1 MHSSFIKGAP
11 AWPEGESE
19 KENIKQRRLSPML
32 IFHDSFFYLNNIPF
46 AEARMYRIV
55 KRREMA
61 GGEIILNE
69 IEAPK
74 IAQIAQP
81 GQFVI
86 LRANENGER
95 IPMTMADINS
105 EKGTITIIFHVVGR
119 STALFKTLQEGE
131 AYLNVAGPLG
141 RPTEAQLVGTAICV
155 GGGTGLAVLYPIAK
169 KLKSLGNRVVCI
181 IGARTE
187 ELVILREE
195 MAAVSD
201 ELLICTD
208 DGSLGRKALVTELL
222 EEALLRETPGLAVAI
237 GPVPMMKLACDVT
250 RPRQIKTIVS
260 LNPIMID
267 GTGMCGS
274 CRVEVGGET
283 KLACVDGPEF
293 DGHQVNYELLL
304 ERLSAFQEEERQS
317 LRVHGIEELHKCRMQ
332 EALKEKERE

>member
-1 MHSSFIKGAP
+1 
-11 AWPEGESE
+11 
-19 KENIKQRRLSPML
+19 
-32 IFHDSFFYLNNIPF
+32 
-46 AEARMYRIV
+46 MYRIV
-55 KRREMA
+55 KRRELA

-74 IAQIAQP
+74 IARVAQP

-86 LRANENGER
+86 LRANEQGER
-95 IPMTMADINS
+95 VPMTMADINP

-119 STALFKTLQEGE
+119 STALFKTLQEGDG
-131 AYLNVAGPLG
+131 YLNVAGPLG
-141 RPTEAQLVGTAICV
+141 RPTEVGLVGTAICV

-169 KLKSLGNRVVCI
+169 KLKSLGNRVVSI
-181 IGARTE
+181 IGARSR

-222 EEALLRETPGLAVAI
+222 EEALQKETPGLVVAI
-237 GPVPMMKLACDVT
+237 GPVPMMKLVSEIT
-250 RPRQIKTIVS
+250 RTRRIKTIVS
-260 LNPIMID
+260 LNSIMID

-283 KLACVDGPEF
+283 RLACVEGPEF
-293 DGHQVNYELLL
+293 DGHLVNYELLMA
-304 ERLSAFQEEERQS
+304 RLSAFQEEEREALQA
-317 LRVHGIEELHKCRMQ
+317 HGVKELHRCPIEEVL
-332 EALKEKERE
+332 LEKEVE

>member
-1 MHSSFIKGAP
+1 M
-11 AWPEGESE
+11 
-19 KENIKQRRLSPML
+19 N
-32 IFHDSFFYLNNIPF
+32 
-46 AEARMYRIV
+46 RIV
-55 KRREMA
+55 RRKEMA

-74 IAQIAQP
+74 IARIAKP

-86 LRANENGER
+86 LRANEMGER
-95 IPMTMADINS
+95 VPMTMADINA

-119 STALFKTLQEGE
+119 STALFKTLQVGD
-131 AYLNVAGPLG
+131 YYRNVAGPLG
-141 RPTEAQLVGTAICV
+141 RPTEVGFAGTAICV

-169 KLKSLGNRVVCI
+169 KLKSLGNRVVSI
-181 IGARTE
+181 IGARTK
-187 ELVILREE
+187 ELVILQEE

-208 DGSLGRKALVTELL
+208 DGSLGRKTLVTELL
-222 EEALLRETPGLAVAI
+222 VEALQRETPGLVVAI
-237 GPVPMMKLACDVT
+237 GPVPMMKLVSDIT

-293 DGHQVNYELLL
+293 DGHQVNYELLM
-304 ERLSAFQEEERQS
+304 ERLSAFQVEEREALQAHGEEEMHR
-317 LRVHGIEELHKCRMQ
+317 CRM
-332 EALKEKERE
+332 KEERRSLNRHYVIIISHNF

>member
-1 MHSSFIKGAP
+1 
-11 AWPEGESE
+11 
-19 KENIKQRRLSPML
+19 
-32 IFHDSFFYLNNIPF
+32 
-46 AEARMYRIV
+46 MYRIV
-55 KRREMA
+55 RRKEMA

-69 IEAPK
+69 IVAPK
-74 IAQIAQP
+74 IARIAEP

-86 LRANENGER
+86 LRANEMGER
-95 IPMTMADINS
+95 VPMTMADINA

-119 STALFKTLQEGE
+119 STALFKTLQVGDY
-131 AYLNVAGPLG
+131 YLNVAGPLG
-141 RPTEAQLVGTAICV
+141 RPTEAGFAGTAICV

-169 KLKSLGNRVVCI
+169 KLKSLGNRVVSI
-181 IGARTE
+181 IGARTK
-187 ELVILREE
+187 ELVILQEE

-222 EEALLRETPGLAVAI
+222 VEALQRETPGLVVAI
-237 GPVPMMKLACDVT
+237 GPVPMMKLVSDIT
-250 RPRQIKTIVS
+250 RPLQIKTIVS

-293 DGHQVNYELLL
+293 DGHLVNYELLM
-304 ERLSAFQEEERQS
+304 ERLSAFQVEERVALQA
-317 LRVHGIEELHKCRMQ
+317 HGEEKMHSCRMKEEL
-332 EALKEKERE
+332 KETEPE

>member
-1 MHSSFIKGAP
+1 MKFF
-11 AWPEGESE
+11 
-19 KENIKQRRLSPML
+19 LV
-32 IFHDSFFYLNNIPF
+32 SFFYLNSIPF

-55 KRREMA
+55 RRREMA

-74 IAQIAQP
+74 IARIAQP

-86 LRANENGER
+86 LRANESGER
-95 IPMTMADINS
+95 IPMTMADINA

-119 STALFKTLQEGE
+119 STALFKTLLEGDY
-131 AYLNVAGPLG
+131 YLNVAGPLG
-141 RPTEAQLVGTAICV
+141 RPTEVGNVRTAICV

-169 KLKSLGNRVVCI
+169 RLKSLGNRVVSI
-181 IGARTE
+181 IGARTK
-187 ELVILREE
+187 ELVILQEE

-201 ELLICTD
+201 VLLICTD
-208 DGSLGRKALVTELL
+208 DGSLGHKALVVDLL
-222 EEALLRETPGLAVAI
+222 EEALQRETPGLVVAI
-237 GPVPMMKLACDVT
+237 GPVPMMKLVSDIT
-250 RPRQIKTIVS
+250 RPLHIKTIVS

-293 DGHQVNYELLL
+293 DGHLVNYELLM
-304 ERLSAFQEEERQS
+304 ERLSAFQAEEKEALQARREEE
-317 LRVHGIEELHKCRMQ
+317 VHRCRM
-332 EALKEKERE
+332 KEVHLE

>member
-1 MHSSFIKGAP
+1 
-11 AWPEGESE
+11 
-19 KENIKQRRLSPML
+19 
-32 IFHDSFFYLNNIPF
+32 
-46 AEARMYRIV
+46 MYRIV
-55 KRREMA
+55 RRKEMA

-69 IEAPK
+69 IVAPK
-74 IAQIAQP
+74 IARIAEP

-86 LRANENGER
+86 LRANEMGER
-95 IPMTMADINS
+95 VPMTMADINA

-119 STALFKTLQEGE
+119 STALFKTLQVGDY
-131 AYLNVAGPLG
+131 YLNVAGPLG
-141 RPTEAQLVGTAICV
+141 RPTEAGFAGTAICV

-169 KLKSLGNRVVCI
+169 KLKSLGNRVVSI
-181 IGARTE
+181 IGARTK
-187 ELVILREE
+187 ELVILQEE

-222 EEALLRETPGLAVAI
+222 VEALQRETPGLVVAI
-237 GPVPMMKLACDVT
+237 GPVPMMKLVSDIT

-293 DGHQVNYELLL
+293 DGHLVNYELLM
-304 ERLSAFQEEERQS
+304 ERLSAFQVEERVALQAHGEEEMHRC
-317 LRVHGIEELHKCRMQ
+317 HMKEEL
-332 EALKEKERE
+332 KETEPE